1 MASLIGNCTPACKD
15 KRTCWHLE
23 CKVIRIFLSGKFLV
37 ENKQGYVIAVPPA
50 HLEFTDEEREQYKDH
65 DLYATEYELASIE
78 GYQLFLQNSHRGKV
92 HH

>member
-1 MASLIGNCTPACKD
+1 MASLMGNCTLACKD
-15 KRTCWHLE
+15 NRSCWHLE

-50 HLEFTDEEREQYKDH
+50 NLEFTDTEREQYKSH
-65 DLYATEYELASIE
+65 DLYANEYDLASIE
-78 GYQLFLQNSHRGKV
+78 GYQLFLQKNHRGKA